1 MTAMLYTQEDVEN
14 YRDRLWRREESLRIH
29 SPADVE
35 AMVEDI
41 GFCLGLTDSR
51 TDFPSVYIAVCGR
64 RDAHSPRNVQ
74 KDVEMS
80 LAWTLKD
87 EVMLRGRVYYAK
99 LVKGRSTFLAR
110 RLIAPFNAIWGV
122 AKKNERTELSSD
134 ARAVLKVLRREWEM
148 GTADLRAE
156 SGLADRTKLTKALD
170 ELQLRMKVVPQE
182 VLYQPKFTYIWTLAE
197 ARFPEE
203 LSRKLSR
210 ETALREIAESYL
222 RAFGKTNRG
231 QLSRAFGFKRAE
243 AGWANN
249 EIVEDG
255 LADRIETGVYR
266 WRD

>member
-1 MTAMLYTQEDVEN
+1 MLYTQEDVEN
-14 YRDRLWRREESLRIH
+14 YRDRLWRREESLKVH
-29 SPADVE
+29 TPEGVE
-35 AMVEDI
+35 TLVEDV
-41 GFCLGLTDSR
+41 GFCLGMTDSR
-51 TDFPSVYIAVCGR
+51 TSFPSVYIAVCGR
-64 RDAHSPRNVQ
+64 RDVHSPRNVQ
-74 KDVEMS
+74 KDVESS

-110 RLIAPFNAIWGV
+110 RLIAPFNSIWGV
-122 AKKNERTELSSD
+122 AKKDESSLLSAD
-134 ARAVLKVLRREWEM
+134 ARAVLKVLRSEWEM
-148 GTADLRAE
+148 ASSDLRAE
-156 SGLADRTKLTKALD
+156 SGLGDRARLTKALD

-203 LSRKLSR
+203 LSVRMPR
-210 ETALREIAESYL
+210 ETALRTIAETYL
-222 RAFGKTNRG
+222 RAFGKTKRG
-231 QLSRAFGFKRAE
+231 QLAGAFGFKRPE

-255 LADRIETGVYR
+255 LADRTETGIYR

>member
-1 MTAMLYTQEDVEN
+1 MLYTQEDVEN
-14 YRDRLWRREESLRIH
+14 YRDRLWRRDESLRILT
-29 SPADVE
+29 PADVE
-35 AMVEDI
+35 SLVEDI

-51 TDFPSVYIAVCGR
+51 TEFPSVYIGVCGR
-64 RDAHSPRNVQ
+64 RDVHSPRNVQ

-99 LVKGRSTFLAR
+99 LVKGRSTFLAKR
-110 RLIAPFNAIWGV
+110 MIAPFNAIWGIT
-122 AKKNERTELSSD
+122 KKDEPNMLSAD

-156 SGLADRTKLTKALD
+156 SGLSDRAKLTKALD

-197 ARFPEE
+197 GRFPDE
-203 LSRKLSR
+203 LKRKMTR
-210 ETALREIAESYL
+210 EAALREIAEAFL
-222 RAFGKTNRG
+222 RAYGKTRRG
-231 QLSRAFGFKRAE
+231 QLSSAFGFKRPE

>member
-1 MTAMLYTQEDVEN
+1 MLYTQEDVEN
-14 YRDRLWRREESLRIH
+14 YRDRLWRRDESLRILT
-29 SPADVE
+29 PADVE
-35 AMVEDI
+35 SLVEDI

-51 TDFPSVYIAVCGR
+51 TEFPSVYIGVCGR
-64 RDAHSPRNVQ
+64 RDVHSPRNVQ

-87 EVMLRGRVYYAK
+87 DVMLRGRVYYAK
-99 LVKGRSTFLAR
+99 LVKGRSTFLAKR
-110 RLIAPFNAIWGV
+110 MIAPFNAIWGIT
-122 AKKNERTELSSD
+122 KKDEPNMLSAD
-134 ARAVLKVLRREWEM
+134 ARAILKVLRREWEM

-156 SGLADRTKLTKALD
+156 SGLSDRAKLTKALD

-197 ARFPEE
+197 GRFPDE
-203 LSRKLSR
+203 LKRKMTR
-210 ETALREIAESYL
+210 EAALREIAEAFL
-222 RAFGKTNRG
+222 RAYGKTRRG
-231 QLSRAFGFKRAE
+231 QLSSAFGFKRPE